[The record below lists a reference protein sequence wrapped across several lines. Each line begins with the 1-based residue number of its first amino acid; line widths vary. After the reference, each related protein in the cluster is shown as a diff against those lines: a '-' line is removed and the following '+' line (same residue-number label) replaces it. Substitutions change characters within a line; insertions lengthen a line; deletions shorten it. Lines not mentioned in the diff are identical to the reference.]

1 MAATSK
7 KNVIGVTLQMGL
19 EDIWKFLTI
28 EQQELLLDE
37 AIQRTYEKGEHI
49 YKVGD
54 GSEYLV
60 CILRGRVKL
69 EKAGAGGRMQIIRLL
84 RTCEFFGYRS
94 YFASQV
100 HSTSA
105 VAIDHT
111 IAALIPMK
119 LIELIT
125 TQNLNL
131 AMYFIRALSLDLG
144 VSDERTVSLTQ
155 KHIRARLADALLF
168 LIDKYGWE
176 SDGTTVNAYL
186 SREEIAALSN
196 MTTSNAIRTLSA
208 FEKEGIIRMDGR
220 RIIIRDLNAV
230 KENS

>member
-1 MAATSK
+1 MAATK
-7 KNVIGVTLQMGL
+7 KKTATGVTLQMGL

-28 EQQELLLDE
+28 EQQELMLDE
-37 AIQRTYEKGEHI
+37 AEHRVYEKGEAI
-49 YKVGD
+49 YQVGD
-54 GSEYLV
+54 GSNYLV

-69 EKAGAGGRMQIIRLL
+69 EKAGAGGRMQIIRML

-100 HSTSA
+100 HSTTA

-125 TQNLNL
+125 TQNARL
-131 AMYFIRALSLDLG
+131 AMYFIRALSVDLG
-144 VSDERTVSLTQ
+144 ASDERTVSLTQ
-155 KHIRARLADALLF
+155 KHIRARLSDALLF

-176 SDGTTVNAYL
+176 SDGKTVSAYL

-208 FEKEGIIRMDGR
+208 FEKEGIIKMDGR
-220 RIIIRDLNAV
+220 RIIVNDLDAIR
-230 KENS
+230 ENS

>member
-1 MAATSK
+1 MAAITK
-7 KNVIGVTLQMGL
+7 KTVIGVTLQMGL

-28 EQQELLLDE
+28 EQQEILLDE
-37 AIQRTYEKGEHI
+37 AVHRIYEKGEYI
-49 YKVGD
+49 YQVGD
-54 GSEYLV
+54 GSNYLV

-69 EKAGAGGRMQIIRLL
+69 EKAGAGGRMQIIRML

-94 YFASQV
+94 YFASQS

-119 LIELIT
+119 VIEIIT
-125 TQNLNL
+125 TRNPKL

-155 KHIRARLADALLF
+155 KHIRGRLADALLF

-176 SDGTTVNAYL
+176 ADGRTLNAYL
-186 SREEIAALSN
+186 SRDEIAALSN

-208 FEKEGIIRMDGR
+208 FEKEGLIKMDGR
-220 RIIIRDLNAV
+220 KIVILDFNAV